1 MSKPSKAMFALVA
14 FSLMEVIS
22 LASYADQQGDSF
34 DRRGWQN
41 ICRNRVRAK
50 ICPTGTCPKGT
61 LAWRQEQQYRCM
73 RHYANVRIRKPGE
86 K

>member
-1 MSKPSKAMFALVA
+1 MSKPSKALFALIVFA
-14 FSLMEVIS
+14 LMDVIS
-22 LASYADQQGDSF
+22 VAAYADQRDSY

-41 ICRNRVRAK
+41 ICRQRVRAK
-50 ICPTGTCPKGT
+50 ICPTGDCPKGT
-61 LAWRQEQQYRCM
+61 KDWREAQIERCM

>member
-1 MSKPSKAMFALVA
+1 MSRALLAMVTFALVEMVSVA
-14 FSLMEVIS
+14 A
-22 LASYADQQGDSF
+22 LAQVGGDSY

-41 ICRNRVRAK
+41 ICRQRVRAK

-61 LAWRQEQQYRCM
+61 KDWREAQIERCM
-73 RHYANVRIRKPGE
+73 RHYANVRIRRPGE